1 MSGIAQSGC
10 MCTSTYTGLSNVLF
24 QFVATMHIPESKL
37 EDGQT

>member
-10 MCTSTYTGLSNVLF
+10 MCTSTYISLSNVLF
-24 QFVATMHIPESKL
+24 QFVATMHILKSKL